1 MGMLRYMEPFFT
13 DHIPSVLL
21 TGNGLHRAF
30 ENSNWDKLLKDLSK
44 GRFTEKKWEI
54 PNNDIISIINDCF
67 RIKNNISK
75 IDKIKSEIEN
85 LI

>member
-30 ENSNWDKLLKDLSK
+30 ENANWDKLLKDLSK

-54 PNNDIISIINDCF
+54 LKKLQVLPLKIVFIIF
-67 RIKNNISK
+67 RI
-75 IDKIKSEIEN
+75 
-85 LI
+85 